1 MSWNFI
7 GRRHDDIVEAARA
20 WQDAFDRF
28 GTVPGYAR
36 GRLPGPALTRVRL
49 TPRAD
54 PRP

>member
-7 GRRHDDIVEAARA
+7 GRSRDDIVEAGRA

-28 GTVPGYAR
+28 GTVPGCAG
-36 GRLPGPALTRVRL
+36 GRLPGPALIRVRL